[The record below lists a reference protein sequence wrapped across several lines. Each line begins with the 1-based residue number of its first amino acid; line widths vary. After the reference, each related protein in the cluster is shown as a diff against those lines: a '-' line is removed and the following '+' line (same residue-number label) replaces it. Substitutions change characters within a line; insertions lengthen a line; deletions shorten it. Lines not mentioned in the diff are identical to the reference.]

1 MKSTDA
7 VVTFVHKVAHRP
19 IAFVVDTSQ
28 TVAFPFKEYISDACE
43 RKVHSVG
50 KMTHQGTVTHKP

>member
-1 MKSTDA
+1 MVGERATVKSTDA

-28 TVAFPFKEYISDACE
+28 TVAFPFKGSLMHVKE
-43 RKVHSVG
+43 RC
-50 KMTHQGTVTHKP
+50 TLLAR